1 MSIDRCGIHGWAAV
15 VLCACVTISISLTC
29 AGCGPGNPLDRR
41 AVSGKI
47 SMNGTP
53 LNNGNIRF
61 VPRGPGGVSTG
72 AVINAGGEYR
82 IVETQGLPPGKYR
95 VEIYSN
101 DESNEKSS
109 LVATSGTAGSMPP
122 PGIERIPP
130 KYNLQSTLTVE
141 MTPSGPTQFDFD
153 LKSE

>member
-1 MSIDRCGIHGWAAV
+1 MVRA
-15 VLCACVTISISLTC
+15 LCVCVAFCLTS
-29 AGCGPGNPLDRR
+29 AGCGPGNPLGRR

-47 SMNGTP
+47 ALDGAP
-53 LNNGNIRF
+53 LDNGNIRF
-61 VPRGPGGVSTG
+61 MPRASDGVSTG
-72 AVINAGGEYR
+72 AVIDARGEYR
-82 IVETQGLPPGKYR
+82 IEKLQGLPPGKYR

-101 DESNEKSS
+101 HQTKAKSS
-109 LVATSGTAGSMPP
+109 PPTAHRSAGGFPP

-153 LKSE
+153 LKSQ